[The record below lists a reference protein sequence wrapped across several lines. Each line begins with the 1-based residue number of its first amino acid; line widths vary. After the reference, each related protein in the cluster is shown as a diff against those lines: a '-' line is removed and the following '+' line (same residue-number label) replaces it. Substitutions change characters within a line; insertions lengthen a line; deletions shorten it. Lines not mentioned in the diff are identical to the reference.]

1 MPTTP
6 DPACPAVVHGPAPYG
21 RCICPRPGPQDRAE
35 TIGRPYRECPGSRT
49 RSNNSRDAAGGSIVC
64 GGCGQHVDVDS
75 TGYLVKHE
83 RRALDPGPIPERKG
97 EDRREGPRRADDQRV
112 HLARELVIAKARDL
126 TAAGFDPD
134 DGAISDEQLAKLSE
148 LAELVDVLD
157 TAERDAG
164 MVVVPA

>member
-6 DPACPAVVHGPAPYG
+6 DPTCPAVVHGPAPYG

-49 RSNNSRDAAGGSIVC
+49 KPAASRVTGGGSVLC
-64 GGCGQHVDVDS
+64 GGCGQQIAVDS
-75 TGYLVKHE
+75 LGYMVQHE
-83 RRALDPGPIPERKG
+83 RRSIDPGPIPERKG
-97 EDRREGPRRADDQRV
+97 EDRREGPRRDVEQRV

-126 TAAGFDPD
+126 VGSGFDPD
-134 DGAISDEQLAKLSE
+134 GSISDEQLAKLSE
-148 LAELVDVLD
+148 LDELVDVL
-157 TAERDAG
+157 TSAEREAG